1 VVHGDPIP
9 ALTSTTSPA
18 SSLDHLE
25 DAWAPVQAVVAR
37 VVVRLEDA
45 ELEKARHRV
54 PVGLVRTPVASLCIS
69 YREDRVR
76 DEVVGDLYR
85 QAGARMCGPND
96 LSDLLSEGEESHDS
110 VVARPRL
117 RGHRLSEELDPR
129 CPLAGM
135 AHGEEMVPVRIGPLL
150 QPG

>member
-1 VVHGDPIP
+1 TAPPSGAEQRHNGFRRSAPRAHWVELVRLLRTVVHGDPIP

-18 SSLDHLE
+18 SSIDHLE

-69 YREDRVR
+69 YREDR
-76 DEVVGDLYR
+76 
-85 QAGARMCGPND
+85 
-96 LSDLLSEGEESHDS
+96 
-110 VVARPRL
+110 
-117 RGHRLSEELDPR
+117 
-129 CPLAGM
+129 
-135 AHGEEMVPVRIGPLL
+135 
-150 QPG
+150 